1 MALADTARLAVR
13 IDLEGNAASGVQKLN
28 RQVGNLQGSVGRVGK
43 GFGQIAGG
51 LSKAGLLVGGAA
63 VTALTGAAKAAID
76 FEDAFAGVRKTVNE
90 ADLTKAGMTFEG
102 LALDF
107 REMATE
113 IPIAA
118 TEFARLGEIAG
129 ALGVKA
135 TDIQEFTRVTAL
147 MGVTTNLSA
156 DEAADAFGRIGTILN
171 LTGDDYTELADSIV
185 AVGNAG
191 ASTEA
196 EIAEITKRF
205 AAQAVQLGLNKEQM
219 VGLASATASLGFG
232 PERGGTALARVFA
245 NLSTNIAL
253 ANSKGK
259 TLASG
264 LGRSIGDLQRD
275 IDNGK
280 GLDIFLDVL
289 EEIKTMSPT
298 AAARFLKDIGVT
310 NTSDRTIFQSMS
322 KELPFVN
329 EQLEIARKSQGALLA
344 EAEKKF
350 ATTASKIQLFKNNV
364 IEAGIA
370 VGTEML
376 PAVGRGIDKII
387 AVLKDPG
394 TKSDLTQLGKDV
406 AAAIDAIDWK
416 EVVNGA
422 KTFLDVMKTTLGI
435 TLRMLDAL
443 NGLPTEIKAAG
454 LAFLA
459 ANKLSGGLLASG
471 VGNVVGGLAGAA
483 AVGLGSRLP
492 GVGRLFA
499 QPVFVTNW
507 PLGGLGGG
515 GLPGAAAG
523 IGAGTLIAG
532 AALTALAAAAV
543 IAVQQSISNR
553 STAQA
558 ADIQTNLN
566 SDINGKT
573 DAELVYALSGI
584 NQGIADIQSNP
595 LNVLVQG
602 EALTTLQN
610 MRADIIAQL
619 KTPKNELGGQS
630 KQNFD
635 PDTRQWRNDN
645 KEQTARLA
653 AIREEQVRTATEIAR
668 TGGNTTSSVDDARAR
683 ITAAQAKTDSAVYRG
698 ATTTSAATSR
708 VAPPIVGAIR
718 ANRPITNVSVNVST
732 TSVTKVTVTNNRY
745 GPPQGSAGSHPGSG
759 LA

>member
-13 IDLEGNAASGVQKLN
+13 IDLEGNAASGIQKLN

-51 LSKAGLLVGGAA
+51 LSRAGMFVGGAA
-63 VTALTGAAKAAID
+63 VTGLAAAAKAAID
-76 FEDAFAGVRKTVNE
+76 FEDAFAGVRKTVDE
-90 ADLTKAGMTFEG
+90 ADLTKAGLSFET
-102 LALDF
+102 LALSF
-107 REMATE
+107 REMSTE

-135 TDIQEFTRVTAL
+135 TDIEEFTRVTAL

-171 LTGDDYTELADSIV
+171 LTGDDYKELADSIV

-253 ANSKGK
+253 ANDKGMA
-259 TLASG
+259 LSDG
-264 LGRSIGDLQRD
+264 LGRGIKDLQRD
-275 IDNGK
+275 IDQGK
-280 GLDIFLDVL
+280 GMGIFLDVL
-289 EEIKTMSPT
+289 EEIKGMST
-298 AAARFLKDIGVT
+298 TESARFLKAIGVT
-310 NTSDRTIFQSMS
+310 NTSDRTIFQAMS
-322 KELPFVN
+322 QQLPFVN

-376 PAVGRGIDKII
+376 PAIGRGIDKII
-387 AVLKDPG
+387 SVLKAPG
-394 TKSDLTQLGKDV
+394 TKSDLTQLGKDIG
-406 AAAIDAIDWK
+406 AAIDSIDWDQ
-416 EVVNGA
+416 VVQGV
-422 KTFLDVMKTTLGI
+422 KTFGSVLKTSLDL
-435 TLRMLDAL
+435 TLRLVNAL
-443 NGLPTEIKAAG
+443 NALPTEIKAAG

-459 ANKLSGGLLASG
+459 LNKVSGGLIGAG

-483 AVGLGSRLP
+483 TQGLASRAP
-492 GVGRLFA
+492 GIGKLFA
-499 QPVFVTNW
+499 QPVFVTNF
-507 PLGGLGGG
+507 PPGFGAGGKGSGAGIVGGG
-515 GLPGAAAG
+515 GGSKLLSFAG
-523 IGAGTLIAG
+523 KAIGVLS
-532 AALTALAAAAV
+532 AV
-543 IAVQQSISNR
+543 TSILGVIDTQQSVSAA

-558 ADIQTNLN
+558 KEVKGTAQVFLASNPT
-566 SDINGKT
+566 T
-573 DAELVYALSGI
+573 DALLNAMSGVD
-584 NQGIADIQSNP
+584 QGITDLQSNP
-595 LNVLVQG
+595 LHVLVAGDALKELQG
-602 EALTTLQN
+602 TKAAINQKLAENALQVQ
-610 MRADIIAQL
+610 R
-619 KTPKNELGGQS
+619 KG
-630 KQNFD
+630 
-635 PDTRQWRNDN
+635 
-645 KEQTARLA
+645 EQT
-653 AIREEQVRTATEIAR
+653 V
-668 TGGNTTSSVDDARAR
+668 TSVNASKDR
-683 ITAAQAKTDSAVYRG
+683 ITAAQAETRRETARGSAIMSS
-698 ATTTSAATSR
+698 ATR
-708 VAPPIVGAIR
+708 QVAPPIVSAIR
-718 ANRPITNVSVNVST
+718 AIPAPIVNVSVTASN
-732 TSVTKVTVTNNRY
+732 VTKSITYQNRV
-745 GPPQGSAGSHPGSG
+745 GNGNGSSGGGGGSHPGSG

>member
-13 IDLEGNAASGVQKLN
+13 IDLEGNAASGIQKLN

-51 LSKAGLLVGGAA
+51 LSRAGMFVGGAA
-63 VTALTGAAKAAID
+63 VAGLTAAAKAAID

-90 ADLTKAGMTFEG
+90 ADLTKAGLSFDA
-102 LALDF
+102 LAKSF
-107 REMATE
+107 REMSTD

-118 TEFARLGEIAG
+118 TEFARLGETAG

-135 TDIQEFTRVTAL
+135 TDIEEFTRVTAL

-156 DEAADAFGRIGTILN
+156 DEAADAFGRIGTILG
-171 LTGDDYTELADSIV
+171 LTGDDYEELADSIV

-196 EIAEITKRF
+196 EITEITKRF
-205 AAQAVQLGLNKEQM
+205 AAQAKAVGLNKEQM

-245 NLSTNIAL
+245 NMSTNIAL
-253 ANSKGK
+253 ANAKGEA
-259 TLASG
+259 LSDG
-264 LGRSIGDLQRD
+264 LGRSIKDLQKD
-275 IDNGK
+275 IDSGK
-280 GLDIFLDVL
+280 GLDIFMDLLD
-289 EEIKTMSPT
+289 EIKTMSPT

-310 NTSDRTIFQSMS
+310 NTSDRTIIQAMS
-322 KELPFVN
+322 QQLPFVN
-329 EQLEIARKSQGALLA
+329 EQLEIARKGQGALLA

-376 PAVGRGIDKII
+376 PAVGRGLDKII
-387 AVLKDPG
+387 SVLKAPG
-394 TKSDLTQLGKDV
+394 TKSDLTQLGKDIGE
-406 AAAIDAIDWK
+406 AIDAIDWQQ
-416 EVVNGA
+416 VIDGA
-422 KTFLDVMKTTLGI
+422 KTFVGVMKSTLDI
-435 TLRMLDAL
+435 TLRLLTAL

-459 ANKLSGGLLASG
+459 ANKLSGGLLGAG

-483 AVGLGSRLP
+483 ATGLASRAP

-507 PLGGLGGG
+507 PMGFGAGG

-523 IGAGTLIAG
+523 GIGLATILGG
-532 AALTALAAAAV
+532 VALTALAAAAV
-543 IAVQQSISNR
+543 VAVQQSISNR

-558 ADIQTNLN
+558 AEIQTGLN
-566 SDINGKT
+566 SSINTKT
-573 DAELVYALSGI
+573 DAELVYALSAVE
-584 NQGIADIQSNP
+584 QGIQDITSNP

-602 EALTTLQN
+602 DALATLQQ
-610 MRADIIAQL
+610 MKADLQAQL
-619 KTPKNELGGQS
+619 ATPKNQMGGQS
-630 KQNFD
+630 KQMFD

-668 TGGNTTSSVDDARAR
+668 TGGATKSAVADAKAR
-683 ITAAQAKTDSAVYRG
+683 ITAAEAKTARDVYAG
-698 ATTTSAATSR
+698 ANRTSAATSR

-718 ANRPITNVSVNVST
+718 ANRPITNVNVHVSNT
-732 TSVTKVTVTNNRY
+732 SITRVSVTEARY
-745 GPPQGSAGSHPGSG
+745 GKSTGSG
-759 LA
+759 GQNQVRPA

>member
-13 IDLEGNAASGVQKLN
+13 IDLEGNAASGIQKLN

-135 TDIQEFTRVTAL
+135 TDIEEFTRVTAL

-253 ANSKGK
+253 ANTKGK

-264 LGRSIGDLQRD
+264 LGRSITDLQRD
-275 IDNGK
+275 IDQGK

-298 AAARFLKDIGVT
+298 AAARFLKEIGVT

-370 VGTEML
+370 IGTEML
-376 PAVGRGIDKII
+376 PAVGRALDKII
-387 AVLKDPG
+387 GVLKAPG
-394 TKSDLTQLGKDV
+394 TKSELTQLGKDIGE
-406 AAAIDAIDWK
+406 AIDSIDWN
-416 EVVNGA
+416 EVVDGA
-422 KTFLDVMKTTLGI
+422 KSFMNVMKTTLGF
-435 TLRMLDAL
+435 TLRVLDAL
-443 NGLPTEIKAAG
+443 KGLPTEIKAAG

-459 ANKLSGGLLASG
+459 ANKLSGGLIGAG

-483 AVGLGSRLP
+483 TQGLASRAP
-492 GVGRLFA
+492 GIGKLFA
-499 QPVFVTNW
+499 QPVFVTNF
-507 PLGGLGGG
+507 PPGFGAGGKGSGAGIVGGG
-515 GLPGAAAG
+515 GGGSKLLSFAG
-523 IGAGTLIAG
+523 KAIGVLS
-532 AALTALAAAAV
+532 AV
-543 IAVQQSISNR
+543 TSILGVIDTQQSVSAA

-558 ADIQTNLN
+558 KEVKGTAQVFLASNPT
-566 SDINGKT
+566 T
-573 DAELVYALSGI
+573 DALLNAMSGVD
-584 NQGIADIQSNP
+584 QGITDLQSNP
-595 LNVLVQG
+595 LHVLVAGDALKELQG
-602 EALTTLQN
+602 TKAAINQKLAENALQVQ
-610 MRADIIAQL
+610 R
-619 KTPKNELGGQS
+619 KG
-630 KQNFD
+630 
-635 PDTRQWRNDN
+635 
-645 KEQTARLA
+645 EQT
-653 AIREEQVRTATEIAR
+653 V
-668 TGGNTTSSVDDARAR
+668 TSVNASKDR
-683 ITAAQAKTDSAVYRG
+683 ITAAQAETRRETARGSAIMSS
-698 ATTTSAATSR
+698 ATR
-708 VAPPIVGAIR
+708 QVAPPIVSAIR
-718 ANRPITNVSVNVST
+718 AIPAPIVNVSVTASN
-732 TSVTKVTVTNNRY
+732 VTKSITYQNRV
-745 GPPQGSAGSHPGSG
+745 GNGNGSSGGGGGSHPGSG

>member
-13 IDLEGNAASGVQKLN
+13 IDLEGNAASGIQKLN

-51 LSKAGLLVGGAA
+51 LSRAGMFVGGAA
-63 VTALTGAAKAAID
+63 VAGLTAAAKAAID

-90 ADLTKAGMTFEG
+90 ADLTKAGLSFDA
-102 LALDF
+102 LAKSF
-107 REMATE
+107 REMSTD

-118 TEFARLGEIAG
+118 TEFARLGETAG

-135 TDIQEFTRVTAL
+135 TDIEEFTRVTAL

-156 DEAADAFGRIGTILN
+156 DEAADAFGRIGTILG
-171 LTGDDYTELADSIV
+171 LTGDDYEELADSIV

-196 EIAEITKRF
+196 EITEITKRF
-205 AAQAVQLGLNKEQM
+205 AAQAKAVGLNKEQM

-245 NLSTNIAL
+245 NMSTNIAL
-253 ANSKGK
+253 ANAKGEA
-259 TLASG
+259 LSDG
-264 LGRSIGDLQRD
+264 LGRSIKDLQKD
-275 IDNGK
+275 IDSGK
-280 GLDIFLDVL
+280 GLDIFMDLLD
-289 EEIKTMSPT
+289 EIKTMSPT

-310 NTSDRTIFQSMS
+310 NTSDRTIIQAMS
-322 KELPFVN
+322 QQLPFVN
-329 EQLEIARKSQGALLA
+329 EQLEIARKGQGALLA

-376 PAVGRGIDKII
+376 PAIGRGLDKII
-387 AVLKDPG
+387 SVLKAPG
-394 TKSDLTQLGKDV
+394 TKSDLTQLGKDIGE
-406 AAAIDAIDWK
+406 AIDAIDWQQ
-416 EVVNGA
+416 VIDGA
-422 KTFLDVMKTTLGI
+422 KTFVGVMKSTLDI
-435 TLRMLDAL
+435 TLKLLTAL

-459 ANKLSGGLLASG
+459 ANKLSGGLLGAG

-483 AVGLGSRLP
+483 AVGLASRAP

-507 PLGGLGGG
+507 PMGMGMGG

-523 IGAGTLIAG
+523 LGLKALLAGG
-532 AALTALAAAAV
+532 ALTALAAAAV
-543 IAVQQSISNR
+543 VAVQQSISNR

-558 ADIQTNLN
+558 GAIKTGLDSTIN
-566 SDINGKT
+566 SKT
-573 DAELVYALSGI
+573 DAEIAYALSAV
-584 NQGIADIQSNP
+584 NQGIADITSNP
-595 LNVLVQG
+595 LLVLVQG
-602 EALTTLQN
+602 EALATLQA
-610 MRADIIAQL
+610 MKADLEAQA
-619 KTPKNELGGQS
+619 KTPKNQLGGQS

-635 PDTRQWRNDN
+635 PNTRQWRNDN
-645 KEQTARLA
+645 KEQTAKLA
-653 AIREEQVRTATEIAR
+653 AIREEQVRTATEVAR
-668 TGGNTTSSVDDARAR
+668 TGGNTKSAVADMKARVV
-683 ITAAQAKTDSAVYRG
+683 AAEAKTARDVYSG
-698 ATTTSAATSR
+698 ANRNVSATSR

-718 ANRPITNVSVNVST
+718 ANRPITNVNVHVSNT
-732 TSVTKVTVTNNRY
+732 SITRVSVTEARY
-745 GPPQGSAGSHPGSG
+745 GKSTGSG
-759 LA
+759 GQNQVRPA